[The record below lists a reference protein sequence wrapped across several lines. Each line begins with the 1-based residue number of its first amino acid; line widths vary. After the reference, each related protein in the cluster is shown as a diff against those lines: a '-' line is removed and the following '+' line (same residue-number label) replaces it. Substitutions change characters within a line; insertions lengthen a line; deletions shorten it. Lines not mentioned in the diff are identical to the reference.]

1 MHWWEAGY
9 YYYYFYYFSQC
20 QEAHKAWTSF
30 LHLGRFEAA
39 WRAVFQEFQPALFL
53 STSTIRLQVVF
64 GRPLF
69 LLPSGVHPKAT
80 AQSFVG
86 SFRSTW
92 PIQFHLFLLTSSLIF
107 PAPAS
112 SRTVAFDTCCCHR
125 ILKILL
131 RHFVWKMSSF
141 SSSPLV
147 NFHVSHPYNR
157 TAKTR
162 LLKRDALVFLPMS
175 VACQMLESLLKAA
188 LASAILFLMSAVL
201 PPSLL
206 TLAPRYVNLS
216 TSSTSLWPIVRW
228 ASLLLQ
234 QLERSHIVAN
244 SQQSAQQDSHKQD
257 SDRS

>member
-1 MHWWEAGY
+1 MIDVVA
-9 YYYYFYYFSQC
+9 FISSIIYYFSQC

-92 PIQFHLFLLTSSLIF
+92 LIQFHLFLLTSSLIF

-125 ILKILL
+125 ILNVHYRNYGHYFEYPTSKSADKSWN
-131 RHFVWKMSSF
+131 VNQ
-141 SSSPLV
+141 SP
-147 NFHVSHPYNR
+147 NH
-157 TAKTR
+157 
-162 LLKRDALVFLPMS
+162 
-175 VACQMLESLLKAA
+175 
-188 LASAILFLMSAVL
+188 
-201 PPSLL
+201 
-206 TLAPRYVNLS
+206 
-216 TSSTSLWPIVRW
+216 
-228 ASLLLQ
+228 
-234 QLERSHIVAN
+234 HI
-244 SQQSAQQDSHKQD
+244 
-257 SDRS
+257 